1 MEERYKSRIIVD
13 LLISKKN
20 EMNEEEV
27 LLALRENT
35 GYKDGE
41 YELPGGHVD
50 EGEDL
55 LGAMIREAKEELKI
69 KVERNELDIV
79 HILHHYK
86 GGALKFIIKA
96 KKYDGNIEIGE
107 PDKCSELK
115 WFKVT
120 ELPKN
125 MNEKIRKAIIEIYNN
140 IFYDNSDFIN
150 FPK

>member
-13 LLISKKN
+13 LLITRKDEN
-20 EMNEEEV
+20 GEEEI
-27 LLALRENT
+27 LLSLRKNT

-55 LGAMIREAKEELKI
+55 MGAMIREADEELKI
-69 KVERNELDIV
+69 KIEREDIDIV

-96 KKYDGNIEIGE
+96 NKYQGDLQIGE
-107 PDKCSELK
+107 ADVCEELK
-115 WFKVT
+115 WFKVNS
-120 ELPKN
+120 LPDN